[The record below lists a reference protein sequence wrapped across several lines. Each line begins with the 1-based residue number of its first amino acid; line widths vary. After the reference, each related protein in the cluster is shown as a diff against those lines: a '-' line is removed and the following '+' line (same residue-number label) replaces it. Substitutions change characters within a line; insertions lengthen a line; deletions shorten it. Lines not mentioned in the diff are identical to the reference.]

1 MALNKL
7 FATLRKICYLGLLW
21 SGVLVLC
28 LISFL
33 ALQLA
38 ISVRAQEALIDF
50 ITHHPGIIGLFSV
63 LPLMAASSLMIY
75 LLRHRHTCYTF
86 HSTLLAYDVHPS
98 IMGGALEKQWNEAH
112 PKSPITCE
120 VTANGRTLQV
130 CITAHLP
137 LDASERELAD
147 TLHTFAMQEL
157 ETLLVA
163 KYALS
168 LNIQWT
174 HPSSLQIPLESST
187 LSNA

>member
-1 MALNKL
+1 M
-7 FATLRKICYLGLLW
+7 LRKICYLGLLW

-50 ITHHPGIIGLFSV
+50 VTHHPVMIGLFSV
-63 LPLMAASSLMIY
+63 LPLMAASSLMLY
-75 LLRHRHTCYTF
+75 LLRYRHACYTF

-98 IMGGALEKQWNEAH
+98 VMGGALEKQWNKLH

-120 VTANGRTLQV
+120 VAANGRTLQV
-130 CITAHLP
+130 CITADLP
-137 LDASERELAD
+137 LDATESAYANM
-147 TLHTFAMQEL
+147 LHAFAMQEL
-157 ETLLVA
+157 ENLLVA
-163 KYALS
+163 KHALK
-168 LNIQWT
+168 LHIQWT
-174 HPSSLQIPLESST
+174 QASSLPIPLETST